1 MLKRKRTFIAIC
13 LPDNIKGQF
22 TQFQKNWPELPC
34 KWVKK
39 ENLHITLNFLGD
51 LKQER
56 IDKAFEVL
64 QEISEKN
71 NQFSILFN
79 KICYGPDQKIPPRL
93 VWAQGENTK
102 EFLKLKQELDS
113 LLAEKINFTIE
124 NRNFTPHITLARIKK
139 WDWQK
144 IDLEER
150 PDVNL
155 SISIQIQINSIEI
168 MESRLKRTGAEYKIL
183 KSFKLKR
190 GEV

>member
-13 LPDNIKGQF
+13 LPDNIKEQLSE
-22 TQFQKNWPELPC
+22 FQRKWPELPC